1 MLSKPNSALI
11 IVGHGSTLNP
21 DSSAP
26 TFDHAESIIQRGIF
40 GEVSALDLIRRQFD
54 AAWRRD
60 GRVGW
65 R

>member
-1 MLSKPNSALI
+1 MFLSILFLP
-11 IVGHGSTLNP
+11 
-21 DSSAP
+21 
-26 TFDHAESIIQRGIF
+26 RGIF
-40 GEVSALDLIRRQFD
+40 GEVSALDLVRKQFG